1 MLTYL
6 THFPFMTQTQHNMPT
21 LMIQHIMFCQE
32 HILPRLGRK
41 HFSLLLAAIASSS
54 KVVFAE
60 LTKKSALISER
71 EREHLTHAC
80 HGKHITGE
88 YKCINISNLFTASFQ
103 AQLFSFAILF
113 SFQAKFFSSFANL
126 FIFQPSFFV
135 LLQTCLAFRPR
146 FFLLQ
151 QTCLVFRPIFFLL
164 QTG

>member
-6 THFPFMTQTQHNMPT
+6 TPTQHNMPT

-32 HILPRLGRK
+32 HIMPRLGRK
-41 HFSLLLAAIASSS
+41 HFSLLLPAIASSS
-54 KVVFAE
+54 KVVFDE

-113 SFQAKFFSSFANL
+113 GFSATFFPSLANLFSFQANL
-126 FIFQPSFFV
+126 FSLANWLSFLGQF
-135 LLQTCLAFRPR
+135 
-146 FFLLQ
+146 FFLSQNLSLNIVNF
-151 QTCLVFRPIFFLL
+151 CVKNEFLDS
-164 QTG
+164 